1 MVRHCAM
8 CSPLSMFAN
17 NALLGGGVWIR
28 EQIKIKRRSKA
39 LQALMA
45 ILDISQ
51 MLHVENFMP
60 RCWQDSNPLVCSTEC
75 INSLDEASQSS
86 DACLYHDVLQLALT
100 AHYLG
105 TSHYVLQLVLTA
117 HYLGTS
123 HYVLQLVHTAH
134 YMSKTGDRLGKIVT
148 SMGEASFNLDLSAPL
163 FLIGR
168 VLGSKLGRSL
178 RMAVQLNDCCPHIFP
193 LIAAGGVYPCC
204 GDDQTGKGSHPSIW
218 LLIFITSLVAWVL

>member
-51 MLHVENFMP
+51 MLLVENFMS
-60 RCWQDSNPLVCSTEC
+60 RCWQDSKPLACSNEC

-86 DACLYHDVLQLALT
+86 DACLCHDVP
-100 AHYLG
+100 
-105 TSHYVLQLVLTA
+105 
-117 HYLGTS
+117 
-123 HYVLQLVHTAH
+123 QLVHTAH
-134 YMSKTGDRLGKIVT
+134 YMSKTGDKPAKIVT

>member
-75 INSLDEASQSS
+75 INSLDEASQLS

-117 HYLGTS
+117 HY
-123 HYVLQLVHTAH
+123 
-134 YMSKTGDRLGKIVT
+134 MSKTGDRLGKIVT
-148 SMGEASFNLDLSAPL
+148 SM
-163 FLIGR
+163 
-168 VLGSKLGRSL
+168 
-178 RMAVQLNDCCPHIFP
+178 
-193 LIAAGGVYPCC
+193 
-204 GDDQTGKGSHPSIW
+204 
-218 LLIFITSLVAWVL
+218 

>member
-75 INSLDEASQSS
+75 INSLDEASQLS